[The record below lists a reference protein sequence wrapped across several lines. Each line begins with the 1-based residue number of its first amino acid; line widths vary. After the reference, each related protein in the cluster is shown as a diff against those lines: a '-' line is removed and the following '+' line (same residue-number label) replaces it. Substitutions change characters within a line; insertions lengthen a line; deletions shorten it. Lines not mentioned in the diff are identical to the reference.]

1 LLTVSLKDPH
11 QTLQSNLIQTY
22 RIYFGIRMAATC
34 VGEIKPAAAIL
45 LRFSSNGI
53 VRMDFNVGLFELL
66 LLVSALVAM
75 LVRRLHMPYS
85 VGLVIAGISL
95 SFLASSRFPVISLSK
110 DFIYNVLLPPLIF
123 EAAFHMRWGEVRRD
137 FAVVQTLAI
146 LGVLL
151 SAGVTAMGMHFLL
164 HWEWTSGLL
173 FGTLIAATDPVAVLA
188 TFRGAGVA
196 GRYRHLM
203 EAESLFNDGT
213 AAAAFRVVL
222 VCIAGT
228 HVGLLDVLRISGIVL
243 LGSVFCGLLVGHVV
257 LSLLHRTD
265 DHLVE
270 IAFAMI
276 AAYGSFLLAENL
288 HLSGV
293 LATLVAGLVM
303 GTRTA
308 GNPLTKRGREA
319 VEAVLEYTVFAANSI
334 IFLFIGI
341 QQAQREYDT
350 VWASIGIAVGVVML
364 ARAVA
369 VYPCCMLFVRS
380 SLRIDLR
387 HQHVLFWGGLRGAL
401 ALALAMGL
409 PVGVPRRE
417 EIVTVCFAVVAFS
430 IFVQGTTMTA
440 LLRRLRIV

>member
-1 LLTVSLKDPH
+1 
-11 QTLQSNLIQTY
+11 
-22 RIYFGIRMAATC
+22 
-34 VGEIKPAAAIL
+34 
-45 LRFSSNGI
+45 
-53 VRMDFNVGLFELL
+53 MDFNVGLFELL

-85 VGLVIAGISL
+85 VGLVLAGISL
-95 SFLASSRFPVISLSK
+95 SFLASSRFPETPLNQ

-123 EAAFHMRWGEVRRD
+123 EAAFHMRWAEVRKD

-151 SAGVTAMGMHFLL
+151 SAGVTAIGMHFLL
-164 HWEWTSGLL
+164 HWEWISALL
-173 FGTLIAATDPVAVLA
+173 FGTLIAATDPVSVLA
-188 TFRGAGVA
+188 TFRDAGVA
-196 GRYRHLM
+196 GRFRHLM

-213 AAAAFRVVL
+213 AAAGFRVLLAL
-222 VCIAGT
+222 VAGT
-228 HVGLLDVLRISGIVL
+228 HVDLIDVLRISGVVL
-243 LGSVFCGLLVGHVV
+243 VGSVFCGLLIGNVV
-257 LSLLHRTD
+257 LSLVHRTD

-270 IAFAMI
+270 ITFAMI

-303 GTRTA
+303 GRRNTV
-308 GNPLTKRGREA
+308 NPMTGRGREA
-319 VEAVLEYTVFAANSI
+319 VETVLEYAVFAANSF

-341 QQAQREYDT
+341 QQARREYGT
-350 VWASIGIAVGVVML
+350 VWASIGIAIVVVML
-364 ARAVA
+364 ARAMT
-369 VYPCCMLFVRS
+369 VYPCCTLFSRS
-380 SLRIDLR
+380 SLRIDVR

-409 PVGVPRRE
+409 PPEVPRRE
-417 EIVTVCFAVVAFS
+417 EIVTVSFAVVAFS
-430 IFVQGTTMTA
+430 IFVQGTTMAT